1 MDLAIQSTGR
11 VLYLSAMWMPDGWE
25 RKAAAD
31 FMSTRWHGARI
42 LEMQQKAILH
52 FCQKCRAANPLGQ
65 EFCLRCGTRLMLVV
79 QPPSVRVG
87 RTETTANE
95 EHLLERLTILENTM
109 ARLAERLEQGLNL
122 LLRQS
127 ETAYSNHAL
136 VKSLVE
142 MLHECGVVDNDRLE
156 SMWRAECDKLSG
168 KPPEPSPP
176 PPSTKKPRKA
186 KRKASAGD

>member
-1 MDLAIQSTGR
+1 
-11 VLYLSAMWMPDGWE
+11 
-25 RKAAAD
+25 
-31 FMSTRWHGARI
+31 
-42 LEMQQKAILH
+42 MQQRAVLH

-87 RTETTANE
+87 QFETTPNE

-127 ETAYSNHAL
+127 ETAYTNHAL

-142 MLHECGVVDNDRLE
+142 ILNECGVVDNDRLE
-156 SMWRAECDKLSG
+156 SLWRAECAKLNDK
-168 KPPEPSPP
+168 SPDSAP
-176 PPSTKKPRKA
+176 AVAAPKKTRKA
-186 KRKASAGD
+186 KRKASAGG